1 MYINNERTIYVKKI
15 RGRLKDNK
23 DSKVSYEINKI
34 LQWLLKNKY
43 IIKLKTFSKSPNRYK
58 IIDNFNERK
67 KELELFYKK

>member
-1 MYINNERTIYVKKI
+1 MYIHNERTLSVKKI
-15 RGRLKDNK
+15 RKRLENNK

-43 IIKLKTFSKSPNRYK
+43 IIKLKSLSKSPNRYK
-58 IIDNFNERK
+58 ILDNFNERK